1 MADTSALIV
10 ATPAAD
16 DPVNQLSQEDLAHV
30 TMLFFGDAAALPA
43 DLVAQIRSDITDVV
57 GRGDPFEAS
66 VSGVALLGSD
76 QASVL
81 LLESEELTGIRQ
93 ILCQSEAVREAYRM
107 ADRQFPVWIPHLTI
121 SYGPPVVDS
130 PPETVLIDA
139 LALWLG
145 EDRVTYPIQ
154 DVGADEPDD
163 IMTAGA
169 SIPPVYCPDDLP
181 LAMAFADAN
190 PHARWYVEKRAVAFG
205 RAVPETWA
213 VA

>member
-1 MADTSALIV
+1 MADTSGLIV

-16 DPVNQLSQEDLAHV
+16 DPVNELSQEDLAHV
-30 TMLFFGDAAALPA
+30 TMLYFGDASALPD
-43 DLVAQIRSDITDVV
+43 DLVTQIRSDITDVV
-57 GRGDPFEAS
+57 GQGDPFEAR
-66 VSGVALLGSD
+66 VSGVALLGPD
-76 QASVL
+76 KASVL

-93 ILCQSEAVREAYRM
+93 VLCESNAVREAYMM
-107 ADRQFPVWIPHLTI
+107 ADRQFPVWVPHLTI
-121 SYGPPVVDS
+121 TYGGPIVES
-130 PPETVLIDA
+130 PPLTVMIDA

-145 EDRVTYPIQ
+145 EDRVSYPLQ
-154 DVGADEPDD
+154 ETEPAADDVLA
-163 IMTAGA
+163 AGT

-205 RAVPETWA
+205 LTVPDQWA